1 MGAYGRSMTSTDS
14 TGPVPGTTAVSDTGP
29 VRGTTTA
36 VPGTGPGT
44 KTTSVAGDGGAP
56 RGGQDGGDR
65 RRWIALA
72 IVMTA
77 AFMDLVDVTI
87 VNIAIPSIQ
96 RDEGASVSQIQWI
109 TAGYALAFAAGLIT
123 GGRLGDIHGRKRLFL
138 LGIGGFTVASALCG
152 FAANPEML
160 VASRI
165 LQGAMAALMVPQVL
179 SIVHA
184 TFPAHE
190 RGKVFGLFGAIVGLG
205 AVSGPLLGALL
216 TEWNLFGLGWRP
228 IFLINLPV
236 GIAGLIL
243 GRRFITESRAP
254 KALRLDLAGVALV
267 VLALLMLLYPLTRGH
282 ELDWPL
288 WGHFSM
294 AGSLVVFGA
303 LVAYER
309 RKAARDGSPLIELSL
324 FKVKSFAAGIAVQTV
339 FGVALGIFFLVWTFY
354 MQFGLGWSAL
364 RAGLTGIPFSV
375 AVSVAA
381 GLSVQQL
388 VPRFGRKVLQA
399 GALVMAAG
407 VLLYI
412 WEADRYGMSISSW
425 QMALPLTVMG
435 VGMGLIVAPLT
446 DAILSE
452 VPREHSGSASG
463 LLSTVQQM
471 GNALGLGLV
480 SVVFFGVMDDRLAPS
495 ETGPA
500 FADAFQYAL
509 GWVAAV
515 LAAIFL
521 LMFALPKRPA
531 QHLEGAGAE
540 EDAAGAEQETARA
553 EQETA
558 AAAGEA
564 AAGKAAAMS
573 AGGAGAEDTGER
585 APELV
590 R

>member
-1 MGAYGRSMTSTDS
+1 MTFTQ
-14 TGPVPGTTAVSDTGP
+14 TPDTP
-29 VRGTTTA
+29 
-36 VPGTGPGT
+36 P
-44 KTTSVAGDGGAP
+44 AP
-56 RGGQDGGDR
+56 PASPAPPAGDR
-65 RRWIALA
+65 RRWFALA

-123 GGRLGDIHGRKRLFL
+123 GGRLGDIHGRKRVFL
-138 LGIGGFTVASALCG
+138 IGIAGFTLASALCG
-152 FAANPEML
+152 LAANPEML

-216 TEWNLFGLGWRP
+216 TEWNLFGLEWRP

-236 GIAGLIL
+236 GVAGLVL
-243 GRRFITESRAP
+243 GSRFITESKAP
-254 KALRLDLAGVALV
+254 RALRLDLVGVALV
-267 VLALLMLLYPLTRGH
+267 TLGMLMLVYPLTRGE

-288 WGHFSM
+288 WGFLSM
-294 AGSLVVFGA
+294 AGSLVVLA
-303 LVAYER
+303 VLVAYER
-309 RKAARDGSPLIELSL
+309 RKSARDGSPLVELSL
-324 FKVKSFAAGIAVQTV
+324 FRVKSFAAGIAVQTV
-339 FGVALGIFFLVWTFY
+339 FGIALGVFFLVWTLY
-354 MQFGLGWSAL
+354 MQVGLGWTAL
-364 RAGLTGIPFSV
+364 RAGVTGVPFSI

-381 GLSVQQL
+381 GVSVQLL

-412 WEADRYGMSISSW
+412 WESERYGLGIASW

-446 DAILSE
+446 DAVLSQ
-452 VPREHSGSASG
+452 VPREHAGAASG
-463 LLSTVQQM
+463 LINTVQQM

-480 SVVFFGVMDDRLAPS
+480 SVVFFGTMSDHLAPARL
-495 ETGPA
+495 GPA
-500 FADAFQYAL
+500 YADAFQNAL
-509 GWVAAV
+509 GWVAGVMAV
-515 LAAIFL
+515 IFL

-531 QHLEGAGAE
+531 QHVEGAGAKE
-540 EDAAGAEQETARA
+540 PAREKEPA
-553 EQETA
+553 
-558 AAAGEA
+558 
-564 AAGKAAAMS
+564 
-573 AGGAGAEDTGER
+573 
-585 APELV
+585 LL
-590 R
+590 

>member
-1 MGAYGRSMTSTDS
+1 MTSTD
-14 TGPVPGTTAVSDTGP
+14 TTRTTDGRGATGTT
-29 VRGTTTA
+29 
-36 VPGTGPGT
+36 
-44 KTTSVAGDGGAP
+44 
-56 RGGQDGGDR
+56 GDR
-65 RRWIALA
+65 RRWFALA

-87 VNIAIPSIQ
+87 VNIAIPSIK
-96 RDEGASVSQIQWI
+96 RDAGASFSQIQWI

-138 LGIGGFTVASALCG
+138 VGIGGFTLASALCG
-152 FAANPEML
+152 LAANPEML

-216 TEWNLFGLGWRP
+216 TQWNLFGLEWRP

-236 GIAGLIL
+236 GIVGLVL
-243 GRRFITESRAP
+243 GSRFITESKAP
-254 KALRLDLAGVALV
+254 KALKLDLVGVALV
-267 VLALLMLLYPLTRGH
+267 TLGLLMLLYPLTRGR
-282 ELDWPL
+282 ELGWPL
-288 WGHFSM
+288 WGYLSM
-294 AGSLVVFGA
+294 AGSLVVFAA

-309 RKAARDGSPLIELSL
+309 RKATRDGSPLIELSL

-339 FGVALGIFFLVWTFY
+339 FGVGLGVFFLVWTLY
-354 MQFGLGWSAL
+354 MQIGLGWSAL
-364 RAGLTGIPFSV
+364 HAGLTGVPFSI
-375 AVSVAA
+375 AVSTAA
-381 GLSVQQL
+381 GLSVQKL

-399 GALVMAAG
+399 GALFMTAG

-412 WEADRYGMSISSW
+412 WESERYGMSIASW
-425 QMALPLTVMG
+425 QMALPLVVMG

-446 DAILSE
+446 DAVLSE
-452 VPREHSGSASG
+452 VPHEHAGSASG
-463 LLSTVQQM
+463 LINTVQQM

-480 SVVFFGVMDDRLAPS
+480 SVVFFGVIDDDLTPPQV
-495 ETGPA
+495 GPE
-500 FADAFQYAL
+500 FVNAFQCAL

-515 LAAIFL
+515 MATIFL

-531 QHLEGAGAE
+531 QHLEGATE
-540 EDAAGAEQETARA
+540 
-553 EQETA
+553 
-558 AAAGEA
+558 
-564 AAGKAAAMS
+564 
-573 AGGAGAEDTGER
+573 GGAPVEKR
-585 APELV
+585 KSELV
-590 R
+590 G

>member
-1 MGAYGRSMTSTDS
+1 MTSTEPLGDSS
-14 TGPVPGTTAVSDTGP
+14 TGTA
-29 VRGTTTA
+29 
-36 VPGTGPGT
+36 
-44 KTTSVAGDGGAP
+44 
-56 RGGQDGGDR
+56 DR
-65 RRWIALA
+65 RRWFALA

-96 RDEGASVSQIQWI
+96 RDENASVSHIQWI

-138 LGIGGFTVASALCG
+138 VGIGGFTLASALCG
-152 FAANPEML
+152 FAANPDML
-160 VASRI
+160 VASRL
-165 LQGAMAALMVPQVL
+165 LQGAMAAMMVPQVL

-216 TEWNLFGLGWRP
+216 TEWNLFGLEWRP

-254 KALRLDLAGVALV
+254 KALKLDLVGVALV
-267 VLALLMLLYPLTRGH
+267 TLGLLMLLYPLTRGR
-282 ELDWPL
+282 ELGWPL
-288 WGHFSM
+288 WGYVSM
-294 AGSLVVFGA
+294 AGAFGVFVA

-309 RKAARDGSPLIELSL
+309 RKAARDGSPLVELSL
-324 FKVKSFAAGIAVQTV
+324 FRVKSFAAGIAVQTV
-339 FGVALGIFFLVWTFY
+339 FGIALGIFFLVWTLY
-354 MQFGLGWSAL
+354 MQYGLGWRPL
-364 RAGLTGIPFSV
+364 RAGLTGVPFSI
-375 AVSVAA
+375 AVSAAA

-399 GALVMAAG
+399 GALVMATG

-412 WEADRYGMSISSW
+412 WESDRYGMTIASW
-425 QMALPLTVMG
+425 QMALPLVVMG

-446 DAILSE
+446 DAVLSG

-463 LLSTVQQM
+463 LINTVQQM

-480 SVVFFGVMDDRLAPS
+480 SVVFYGTIPDDLHPAQL
-495 ETGPA
+495 GPA
-500 FADAFQYAL
+500 FANAFEHAL
-509 GWVAAV
+509 VWVAAV
-515 LAAIFL
+515 LGLIFL
-521 LMFALPKRPA
+521 LMFALPKHA
-531 QHLEGAGAE
+531 TVA
-540 EDAAGAEQETARA
+540 AEQEFL
-553 EQETA
+553 
-558 AAAGEA
+558 AGE
-564 AAGKAAAMS
+564 K
-573 AGGAGAEDTGER
+573 E
-585 APELV
+585 PELV
-590 R
+590 

>member
-1 MGAYGRSMTSTDS
+1 MNSTEPLVDS
-14 TGPVPGTTAVSDTGP
+14 SALTA
-29 VRGTTTA
+29 
-36 VPGTGPGT
+36 
-44 KTTSVAGDGGAP
+44 
-56 RGGQDGGDR
+56 DR
-65 RRWIALA
+65 RRWFALA

-96 RDEGASVSQIQWI
+96 QDAGASFSQIQWI

-138 LGIGGFTVASALCG
+138 VGIGGFTIASALCG

-165 LQGAMAALMVPQVL
+165 LQGGMAAMMVPQVL

-190 RGKVFGLFGAIVGLG
+190 RGKVFGLFGAVVGLG

-216 TEWNLFGLGWRP
+216 TEWNLFGLEWRP

-243 GRRFITESRAP
+243 GRRFIAESKAP
-254 KALRLDLAGVALV
+254 KALKLDLVGVALV
-267 VLALLMLLYPLTRGH
+267 ILGLLMLLYPLTRGR
-282 ELDWPL
+282 ELGWPL
-288 WGHFSM
+288 WGYVSM
-294 AGSLVVFGA
+294 AGAFVVFAA

-324 FKVKSFAAGIAVQTV
+324 FRVKSFAAGIAVQTV
-339 FGVALGIFFLVWTFY
+339 FGVALGIFFLVWTLY
-354 MQFGLGWSAL
+354 MQVGLGWSPL
-364 RAGLTGIPFSV
+364 RAGLTGVPFSI
-375 AVSVAA
+375 AVSAAA

-399 GALVMAAG
+399 GALVMGAG

-412 WEADRYGMSISSW
+412 WESDRYGMSIASW
-425 QMALPLTVMG
+425 QMALPLVVMG
-435 VGMGLIVAPLT
+435 LGMGLIVAPLT
-446 DAILSE
+446 DAVLSD

-463 LLSTVQQM
+463 LINTVQQM

-480 SVVFFGVMDDRLAPS
+480 SVVFFGTIGDDLRPAD
-495 ETGPA
+495 TGPA
-500 FADAFQYAL
+500 FVNGFQHAL
-509 GWVAAV
+509 VWVAAV
-515 LAAIFL
+515 MGVIFL
-521 LMFALPKRPA
+521 LMFALPGRPA
-531 QHLEGAGAE
+531 QHVEGG
-540 EDAAGAEQETARA
+540 DGRLP
-553 EQETA
+553 
-558 AAAGEA
+558 AGEREA
-564 AAGKAAAMS
+564 A
-573 AGGAGAEDTGER
+573 
-585 APELV
+585 LV
-590 R
+590 G

>member
-1 MGAYGRSMTSTDS
+1 MTSTE
-14 TGPVPGTTAVSDTGP
+14 PHPTAQP
-29 VRGTTTA
+29 A
-36 VPGTGPGT
+36 
-44 KTTSVAGDGGAP
+44 A
-56 RGGQDGGDR
+56 GDR

-96 RDEGASVSQIQWI
+96 RDAGATFSQIQWI

-138 LGIGGFTVASALCG
+138 VGIGGFTIASALCG

-160 VASRI
+160 VAARI

-190 RGKVFGLFGAIVGLG
+190 RGKVFGLFGAVVGLG

-216 TEWNLFGLGWRP
+216 TQWNLFGLEWRP

-243 GRRFITESRAP
+243 GRRFITESKAP
-254 KALRLDLAGVALV
+254 RALRLDLVGVALV
-267 VLALLMLLYPLTRGH
+267 TLGLLMLIYPLTRGE
-282 ELDWPL
+282 ELGWPL
-288 WGHFSM
+288 WGYVSM
-294 AGSLVVFGA
+294 AGSLVVFAA
-303 LVAYER
+303 LVAYEK
-309 RKAARDGSPLIELSL
+309 RKTARDGSPLVELSL

-339 FGVALGIFFLVWTFY
+339 FGVGLGIFFLVWTLY
-354 MQFGLGWSAL
+354 MQTGLDWSPL
-364 RAGLTGIPFSV
+364 RAGLTGIPFSL
-375 AVSVAA
+375 AVSTAA
-381 GLSVQQL
+381 GLSVQKL

-399 GALVMAAG
+399 GALVLGLG
-407 VLLYI
+407 VLLYM
-412 WEADRYGMSISSW
+412 WESERYGLSIAPW
-425 QMALPLTVMG
+425 QMALPLVVMG

-452 VPREHSGSASG
+452 VPREHAGSASG
-463 LLSTVQQM
+463 LINTVQQM

-480 SVVFFGVMDDRLAPS
+480 SVAFFGTMGDDLVPA
-495 ETGPA
+495 EVGPA
-500 FADAFQYAL
+500 FVDAFQNAL
-509 GWVAAV
+509 GWVAV
-515 LAAIFL
+515 VMAAIFL

-531 QHLEGAGAE
+531 QHVEGAEAE
-540 EDAAGAEQETARA
+540 PAVE
-553 EQETA
+553 
-558 AAAGEA
+558 
-564 AAGKAAAMS
+564 
-573 AGGAGAEDTGER
+573 ER
-585 APELV
+585 ELEPV
-590 R
+590 A